1 VQANALQLV
10 GGIHGNEQACPE
22 LLLRLV
28 HHLAS
33 GYGTS
38 RRTTEL
44 LDNTDVYVLPVSKY
58 NNRTKPRPACFPV
71 RWYHVVKPLHL
82 H

>member
-1 VQANALQLV
+1 VQCDALQLV

-38 RRTTEL
+38 RRTTDL
-44 LDNTDVYVLPVSKY
+44 LDNTDIYVLPVSMY
-58 NNRTKPRPACFPV
+58 NNSRVPV
-71 RWYHVVKPLHL
+71 LLR
-82 H
+82 

>member
-1 VQANALQLV
+1 V

-33 GYGTS
+33 GYGSNS
-38 RRTTEL
+38 RITRL
-44 LDNTDVYVLPVSKY
+44 LDSTDVYVLPVSECQPSA
-58 NNRTKPRPACFPV
+58 RLLDGIELM
-71 RWYHVVKPLHL
+71 HVQE
-82 H
+82 

>member
-1 VQANALQLV
+1 M

-33 GYGTS
+33 GYGSNS
-38 RRTTEL
+38 RITRL
-44 LDNTDVYVLPVSKY
+44 LDSTDVYVLPLSE
-58 NNRTKPRPACFPV
+58 C
-71 RWYHVVKPLHL
+71 
-82 H
+82 